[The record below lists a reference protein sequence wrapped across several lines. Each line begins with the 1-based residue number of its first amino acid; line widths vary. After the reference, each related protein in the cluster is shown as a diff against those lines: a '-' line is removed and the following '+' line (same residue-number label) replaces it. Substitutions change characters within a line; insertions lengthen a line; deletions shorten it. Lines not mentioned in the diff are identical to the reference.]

1 MLSFSG
7 LKAVRASAQAL
18 VLAGI
23 VGGLVVSCESGVVN
37 KALPSEEAS
46 ANSSAVQKDA
56 SYLRAEKYVN
66 EQLALLKKQ
75 QKLLDPE
82 YVRSIDR
89 YSEAVSRTVAA
100 WLASPSAQEQL
111 YSACMERFDG
121 ETNVLWNT
129 FDNRVGFSRQIA
141 ATAQNVKKSSEPSQ
155 MLGSVAEVQK
165 SLAYLQQQAHAP
177 MHLYWAFAQNWDK
190 KTTPLVAYISAG
202 RQKSDIG
209 KPLTGF
215 DAEGNRYEITE
226 AMAKQR
232 PVVVFTI
239 NERTTA
245 KGELKT
251 NMITPQ
257 NQANVLRDKGASRVQ
272 NGNRYINI
280 NSMKLSTN
288 TSLYD
293 EWGNGSYEIFYD
305 VDHEVIGS
313 WGPYY
318 TTRPSG
324 PPYNVQSQRVIPQG
338 DGFWG
343 QYPLGQ
349 TITLHS
355 SNNHLSEYSSAING
369 YLGVIFRWW
378 EDDTLFSPDGNEN
391 DYIFDDNLGW
401 HGTFTNAGFNQ
412 SQTSTYPGAVEINY
426 SVY

>member
-1 MLSFSG
+1 MLFFR
-7 LKAVRASAQAL
+7 LKAVKAL

-37 KALPSEEAS
+37 KALPSEEAAS
-46 ANSSAVQKDA
+46 DKSVSVQKDA

-66 EQLALLKKQ
+66 EQISLLKKQ
-75 QKLLDPE
+75 AKPLNPE

-100 WLASPSAQEQL
+100 WLANPNAQQQL
-111 YSACMERFDG
+111 FSACMERFDG

-129 FDNRVGFSRQIA
+129 FDNRVAFSRQIA

-257 NQANVLRDKGASRVQ
+257 NQANVLNDKSVARVQ
-272 NGNRYINI
+272 NANRLIYI
-280 NSMKLSTN
+280 NSMHLDPN
-288 TSLYD
+288 ANYD
-293 EWGNGSYEIFYD
+293 EWGNGTYEIFYD

-324 PPYNVQSQRVIPQG
+324 PPYNVQSQRVLPQG
-338 DGFWG
+338 NNGIFG
-343 QYPLGQ
+343 QYPLGV
-349 TITLHS
+349 TITLHG

-401 HGTFTNAGFNQ
+401 HGTFTTAQNYQPYSGTV
-412 SQTSTYPGAVEINY
+412 SINV